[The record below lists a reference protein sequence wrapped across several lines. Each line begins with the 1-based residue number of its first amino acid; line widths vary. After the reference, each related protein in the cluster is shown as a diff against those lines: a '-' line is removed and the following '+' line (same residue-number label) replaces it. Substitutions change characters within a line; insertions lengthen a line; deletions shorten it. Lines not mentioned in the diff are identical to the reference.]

1 MLSFLF
7 RRIALATVFLCA
19 LGAQQQALAIVPT
32 CVSTAAQLQAALTA
46 AATDHVNNYIAL
58 VNGTYNF
65 ATPLT
70 VNVSDNAFL
79 TIEGGYTAAD
89 CSGLP
94 NAIPDNTLITG
105 TNGSG
110 AYVRIVGDGGLTI
123 RNLTFSG
130 FKAAAGTNAI
140 LLGENSAG
148 SILHVENIAIT
159 GNGVNGINDHVL
171 AVYPSGGLVFDDNI
185 VHDNANANAAVYLY
199 SNYPGLA
206 VTLANNT
213 IAHNL
218 SPGLALDVYSDLQVA
233 LYNNVLWNNASND
246 LILLETRAL
255 ALNNTWLNS
264 FIDSSSSL
272 TPTSANNST
281 SDPKL
286 TATYRLGAT
295 SPAINNGSP
304 APMVLPLIDA
314 GGNFRV
320 QGSAPD
326 QGAYETSTND
336 LGAHTYL
343 VTKSTDDANDIL
355 TLRGAIT
362 AANGA
367 GVPARINFHF
377 VSGCPQVI
385 TLNSPLPAITV
396 PMFIDGYSEPNS
408 SMNTLA
414 PPPAGYMPF
423 NAVICPIMFGGASPA
438 TASAL
443 SVSAAAA
450 STVHLEVRGLRF
462 ANFATAIDLS
472 GGNANWIHGN
482 TFAGPFIFGGVI
494 GNGVGVQIA
503 GGAGDVVGGPATAD
517 VNLIGAS
524 TGVAGVLVTGGVNQG
539 TNAFHT
545 ISNNSIGGDPSGT
558 GATYGNTNAGV
569 ELQSTQETRV
579 ANNWI
584 VANGGDGVRIDN
596 STYNLVQT
604 NAIGY
609 LFSPGLGNG
618 GAGVRLLDGAYGN
631 WIGTADPM
639 LPQYLGG
646 NTISANGGPGVLV
659 DLDAGK
665 LNEATGNSI
674 FQNGGLAI
682 DLALQGPTP
691 NTGNESTGPNY
702 LIHKPVLTGADMATG
717 GNITVLGNLP
727 TEFANTYRYVSVYA
741 SHTCGGDADTLLGTY
756 IVQAGANGMIN
767 LNLLVPAPGYGP
779 AYITATDD
787 DYTAGVND
795 TSEISNSKKLSA
807 SDDIYNDS
815 FDCY

>member
-1 MLSFLF
+1 MVSFMF
-7 RRIALATVFLCA
+7 RRIALATLFLCA
-19 LGAQQQALAIVPT
+19 LVAQQQALAIVPT
-32 CVSTAAQLQAALTA
+32 CVSTAAELQAKLTA
-46 AATDHVNNYIAL
+46 AATDHVNSYIGL

-70 VNVSDNAFL
+70 VNVSDNASL
-79 TIEGGYTAAD
+79 TIEGGHTAAD
-89 CSGLP
+89 CSDVP
-94 NAIPDNTLITG
+94 TAIPDNTLITG
-105 TNGSG
+105 TSGSG
-110 AYVRIVGDGGLTI
+110 AYVRIVGSGGLTI

-130 FKAAAGTNAI
+130 FKAPAGTNTI
-140 LLGENSAG
+140 LIGENSAG
-148 SILHVENIAIT
+148 SMLHVENVAIS
-159 GNGVNGINDHVL
+159 GNGVNGINDHIL
-171 AVYPSGGLVFDDNI
+171 ALYPSGGLLFDDNI
-185 VHDNANANAAVYLY
+185 VHDNANANAAVYVY

-218 SPGLALDVYSDLQVA
+218 SPGLSVDVYSVLPVA
-233 LYNNVLWNNASND
+233 LYNNVLWSNVSND
-246 LILLETRAL
+246 LILLETHAL

-264 FIDSSSSL
+264 FIDSNSSL
-272 TPTSANNST
+272 TATSANNST

-295 SPAINNGSP
+295 SPAINNGVP
-304 APMVLPLIDA
+304 VPMALPLTDA
-314 GGNFRV
+314 AENFRV

-343 VTKSTDDANDIL
+343 VTKFTDDANDIL

-377 VSGCPQVI
+377 AAGCPQVI

-408 SMNTLA
+408 SMNTVA
-414 PPPAGYMPF
+414 PPPAGYIPF
-423 NAVICPIMFGGASPA
+423 NAVICPILFGGTSPA
-438 TASAL
+438 VATAL
-443 SVSAAAA
+443 SVNAVAA
-450 STVHLEVRGLRF
+450 SSIHVEVRGLRF

-472 GGNANWIHGN
+472 GGNGNWIHGN
-482 TFAGPFIFGGVI
+482 TFAGPFLFGGVI

-503 GGAGDVVGGPATAD
+503 GGAGDVIGGPLTAD

-524 TGVAGVLVTGGVNQG
+524 TGVAGVLISSGVNQG

-545 ISNNSIGGDPSGT
+545 VSNNSIGGDPSGT
-558 GATYGNTNAGV
+558 GTTYGNSNAGI
-569 ELQSTQETRV
+569 ELQSTREDRI

-584 VANGGDGVRIDN
+584 VANGGDGIRIDN

-618 GAGVRLLDGAYGN
+618 GAGVRVLDGAYAN
-631 WIGTADPM
+631 WIGTADPV

-646 NTISANGGPGVLV
+646 NTITANGGPGVLI
-659 DLDAGK
+659 DLDAGT
-665 LNEATGNSI
+665 LNEVTGNSI

-682 DLALQGPTP
+682 DLALQGPTA
-691 NTGNESTGPNY
+691 NAGSENTGPNY
-702 LIHKPVLTGADMATG
+702 LLHKPVLTSADYASG
-717 GNITVLGNLP
+717 GNITVLGSLP

-741 SHTCGGDADTLLGTY
+741 SHTCGDADTLLGTY
-756 IVQAGANGMIN
+756 IVQAGANGVIN
-767 LNLLVPAPGYGP
+767 LNLLVPAPSFGP

-807 SDDIYNDS
+807 SDDVYNDS